1 MGSRSKATVLL
12 EDPSEL
18 VVLDNPALPDTG
30 RVVLIGQANVG
41 KSVVFSR
48 LTSRYVTIS
57 NFPGTTVEIF
67 HGRVNLDGETVEI
80 IDTPG
85 INSTYASTEDERAA
99 LRVLQED
106 SPELIVQVAD
116 AKNMRRT
123 LRLTAQLAQFG
134 IPMVLTLNMMDE
146 CERKGIYVDA
156 DILSKKLGIPVVQTV
171 ATTGAGLDGLK
182 KVLRSRQR
190 CSLNGHEPFQWVED
204 ALASAQRSTPGEAQK
219 LETRTKW
226 FTFLAL
232 FGSLLHLENYF
243 GAWLGLPTLATSF
256 QSFFETQGF
265 SEILTETL
273 TVILAYLLPVLVPV
287 LWAIGKDH
295 GFNERFGVWARQVLP
310 GTLILVV
317 TMSLVFQLVGVLGAQ
332 TLVGILEEGIFS
344 GYVTPFLQDIL
355 PSGFLNDL
363 VVGQYG
369 VVSMGI
375 AYAVAIVLPV
385 VSTFFIAF
393 SFLEDSGY
401 LPRLSIL
408 SDRLLRAM
416 GLHGKAL
423 LPMVLGLGCV
433 TMATMTTRILRSK
446 KERFVATFLLAL
458 GVPCSA
464 QLGVILGITSG
475 ISLKALLIVFGTVAS
490 QLVFVGFVLSKLYP
504 GQRSSFVLEVPP
516 IRYPDW
522 KNIFRKTYWRVVWFL
537 KEALPLFAIGAL
549 ALFVLDKLQLLG
561 KITSA
566 SEPVITGLLGL
577 PKEAAA
583 VFLVG
588 FLRRDYGAAGLFD
601 LSRQGQLDSIQ
612 IVVGLVV
619 LTLFVPCIANSL
631 VIVKEQGLWKALGMI
646 AFVFVYAVCVG
657 GVLNWLLH
665 TFGIVL

>member
-1 MGSRSKATVLL
+1 MNDKSQPGVTL
-12 EDPSEL
+12 ENPSDL
-18 VVLDNPALPDTG
+18 VVLDNPAAQQSG

-41 KSVVFSR
+41 KSVLFSR
-48 LTSRYVTIS
+48 LTSRFVTIS

-67 HGRVNLDGETVEI
+67 HGHADIDGEAVEI

-85 INSTYASTEDERAA
+85 INSTYASSEDERAA

-106 SPELIVQVAD
+106 RPELIVQVAD
-116 AKNMRRT
+116 AKNLRRT

-146 CERKGIYVDA
+146 CERKGIYVDSE
-156 DILSKKLGIPVVQTV
+156 ILSKKIGIPVVQTV
-171 ATTGAGLDGLK
+171 ATSGTGLEGLK

-190 CSLNGHEPFQWVED
+190 CSLNGHEPLQWVED
-204 ALASAQRSTPGEAQK
+204 ALASAQRSTPGK
-219 LETRTKW
+219 TRRLSTRTKL

-243 GAWLGLPTLATSF
+243 GEWLGLPTLANGF
-256 QSFFETQGF
+256 QSFFVKQGLPDVLV
-265 SEILTETL
+265 EPL
-273 TVILAYLLPVLVPV
+273 TVVLAFLLPVLVPV
-287 LWAIGKDH
+287 LWAVGKDH
-295 GFNERFGVWARQVLP
+295 GFNEHFGVWARQVLT
-310 GTLILVV
+310 GTFILGV

-344 GYVTPFLQDIL
+344 GYITPFLQEIV
-355 PSGFLNDL
+355 PRGFLYDL
-363 VVGQYG
+363 LVGQYG
-369 VVSMGI
+369 VISMGI
-375 AYAVAIVLPV
+375 AYAIAIVLPV

-446 KERFVATFLLAL
+446 KERFVATLLLAL

-475 ISLKALLIVFGTVAS
+475 ISLTALLVLFGTVAS

-516 IRYPDW
+516 IRSPDW

-537 KEALPLFAIGAL
+537 KEALPLFALGAL
-549 ALFVLDKLQLLG
+549 ALFTLDKLKLLG
-561 KITSA
+561 KIIEA

-577 PKEAAA
+577 PKETAA

-631 VIVKEQGLWKALGMI
+631 VIVKEQGLQKALGMI
-646 AFVFVYAVCVG
+646 TFVFVYAVGVG
-657 GVLNWLLH
+657 GLLNWLLH
-665 TFGIVL
+665 TFEIVL